1 MGLRWRSHPIK
12 IAKTIMSCRMCLG
25 LLGLLFLFQLL
36 QSCNTQKRLSELVYF
51 NEQGD
56 TTLSKIVQNTDPVIQ
71 AGDRL
76 SIVVNAV
83 NPASAAPYN
92 LGSSAA
98 TSAAS
103 SAPASNGGY
112 IVEADG
118 TIQFPQFGKIQV
130 VGMKRKQLIDLL
142 TKMLVKYVNDPIVT
156 IEFLNFKIT
165 VLGEVGHQGTFN
177 IPDGKV
183 TLIDAIGL
191 SGDLPLTARRDNIM
205 VIREKNGKREFG
217 KVNMLSKNVFSSPY
231 FVLQQNDVIYVELTK
246 DKVAASDQSFIRN
259 FSIATSVL
267 SVFTTVVLLVINAV
281 KK

>member
-1 MGLRWRSHPIK
+1 
-12 IAKTIMSCRMCLG
+12 MSCRICLSVVG
-25 LLGLLFLFQLL
+25 LIVFFQFL
-36 QSCNTQKRLSELVYF
+36 QSCNTEKNLSKLVYF
-51 NEQGD
+51 NEPGD
-56 TTLSKIVQNTDPVIQ
+56 TTLSKVVQNYEPVIQ

-76 SIVVNAV
+76 SIVVNAL
-83 NPASAAPYN
+83 NPVSAAPYN
-92 LGSSAA
+92 LGSSA
-98 TSAAS
+98 TAS
-103 SAPASNGGY
+103 GNGGY

-118 TIQFPQFGKIQV
+118 TIQFPQLGKIQV
-130 VGMKRKQLIDLL
+130 AGMKRKQLIDLL
-142 TKMLVKYVNDPIVT
+142 SKMLVKYVNDPIVT

-191 SGDLPLTARRDNIM
+191 AGDLPLTARRDNIM

-217 KVNMLSKNVFSSPY
+217 TINMLSKNVFSSPY
-231 FVLQQNDVIYVELTK
+231 FVLQQNDVVYVELTK

-267 SVFTTVVLLVINAV
+267 SVFTTVVLLVINAI